1 MPIKDYIISTLNLE
15 PDDIETFD
23 VVRKE
28 DAFYTHLTVKDH
40 HPCCPVCGAPTKS
53 KGFIDFTFQT
63 MPVNSFTHYVIW
75 HRRRYI
81 CKDPDCHYAFREDNR
96 FTPGSLHSSYSLM
109 NQIAKDLH
117 NLHFT
122 YKDIAL
128 KNNVSMTRIEVYAD
142 SFLNVPRLHLPDNI
156 GIDEL
161 CSDMAKYGNAYLCVM
176 VDNNGRDL
184 FEILPSRTKHE
195 LLNYFEKIPAEE
207 RNKVKYVTMDLW
219 DPYRDVARRRLP
231 NCLVCADG
239 FHVIEELSRCF
250 SRLRVDI
257 MNQYDHGTSN
267 YYLLKTWHGLLETD
281 KYNLDNEPRYNG
293 FYKTK
298 LNYRDLY
305 EMILKVNPDLTKAYE
320 LKEMYR
326 DFNKNATAENC
337 SKWFDQ
343 VIDTF
348 LEADLPCYRTF
359 IATIQNWHQE
369 ILNSFQ
375 RPYDDRKESNALAE
389 NINGSLREAITV
401 SRGLSNFDRFRA
413 RSIYSLNKHLTY
425 SITDNLKSRKREG
438 KERGQYTKTAIDSKI
453 TDTDDTEPL
462 KD

>member
-1 MPIKDYIISTLNLE
+1 
-15 PDDIETFD
+15 
-23 VVRKE
+23 
-28 DAFYTHLTVKDH
+28 
-40 HPCCPVCGAPTKS
+40 
-53 KGFIDFTFQT
+53 
-63 MPVNSFTHYVIW
+63 
-75 HRRRYI
+75 
-81 CKDPDCHYAFREDNR
+81 
-96 FTPGSLHSSYSLM
+96 
-109 NQIAKDLH
+109 
-117 NLHFT
+117 
-122 YKDIAL
+122 
-128 KNNVSMTRIEVYAD
+128 
-142 SFLNVPRLHLPDNI
+142 
-156 GIDEL
+156 
-161 CSDMAKYGNAYLCVM
+161 
-176 VDNNGRDL
+176 
-184 FEILPSRTKHE
+184 
-195 LLNYFEKIPAEE
+195 
-207 RNKVKYVTMDLW
+207 
-219 DPYRDVARRRLP
+219 
-231 NCLVCADG
+231 
-239 FHVIEELSRCF
+239 
-250 SRLRVDI
+250 
-257 MNQYDHGTSN
+257 
-267 YYLLKTWHGLLETD
+267 
-281 KYNLDNEPRYNG
+281 
-293 FYKTK
+293 
-298 LNYRDLY
+298 
-305 EMILKVNPDLTKAYE
+305 
-320 LKEMYR
+320 MYR